1 MPHLSSDSQ
10 QCSGLPLGSIRSAA
24 SQDLERPDSGWD
36 THSSCLGIAIFYVYA
51 SCIFIG
57 FDVFVSWEAGSA
69 PLNSIRNS
77 AMLIP
82 SVIYCFYCTV
92 LCSLAIEVAVGQ
104 DRSWLRRL
112 LQLPIVSLFISGY
125 ISCGILAIQKLQLI
139 FAAGIGVYIIGA
151 LIHRAIGWSK
161 R

>member
-1 MPHLSSDSQ
+1 
-10 QCSGLPLGSIRSAA
+10 
-24 SQDLERPDSGWD
+24 
-36 THSSCLGIAIFYVYA
+36 
-51 SCIFIG
+51 
-57 FDVFVSWEAGSA
+57 
-69 PLNSIRNS
+69 
-77 AMLIP
+77 MLIP